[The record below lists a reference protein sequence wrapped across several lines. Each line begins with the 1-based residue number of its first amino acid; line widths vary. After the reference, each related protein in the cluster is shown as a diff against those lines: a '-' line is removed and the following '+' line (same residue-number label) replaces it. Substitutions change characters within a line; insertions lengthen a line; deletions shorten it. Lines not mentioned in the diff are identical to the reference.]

1 MDRAVRQN
9 TIRNTQKGQ
18 PEQRKAP
25 PKIGVKN

>member
-1 MDRAVRQN
+1 MDRAVGQN
-9 TIRNTQKGQ
+9 TIRNTQKGK